1 MIFRSCLIML
11 SSLVVMSCTI
21 TEPAETTLEKEPE
34 ILYIYPDGRMELNN
48 RIMND
53 EDVIIYEDGRGG
65 ERAAVK
71 LRIPRRPDVYRD
83 TIIVERRDIPVER
96 K

>member
-1 MIFRSCLIML
+1 MVFRVCVLVL
-11 SSLVVMSCTI
+11 SSLVVISCTVAPPD
-21 TEPAETTLEKEPE
+21 PAVQKEPE
-34 ILYIYPDGRMELNN
+34 ILYVHPDGSMVLNG
-48 RIMND
+48 RLMNE
-53 EDVIIYEDGRGG
+53 EDVIIYDDGRGG

-83 TIIVERRDIPVER
+83 TIIVERDDIPVER

>member
-1 MIFRSCLIML
+1 
-11 SSLVVMSCTI
+11 MSCTI

>member
-1 MIFRSCLIML
+1 MVFRSCLIVL
-11 SSLVVMSCTI
+11 SSLMIISCAI
-21 TEPAETTLEKEPE
+21 TEPVEGTVEKEPE
-34 ILYIYPDGRMELNN
+34 ILYVLPDGSMVLNG
-48 RIMND
+48 RLMNED
-53 EDVIIYEDGRGG
+53 DVIIYEDGRGG

-83 TIIVERRDIPVER
+83 TIIVERNDIPVER

>member
-1 MIFRSCLIML
+1 MITRALAIVLSGLIMVSCALDPPADVTEIKGPDILYIHPDGTMIFRS
-11 SSLVVMSCTI
+11 
-21 TEPAETTLEKEPE
+21 
-34 ILYIYPDGRMELNN
+34 
-48 RIMND
+48 RIMNE

-83 TIIVERRDIPVER
+83 TIVVERKDIPVER